1 MNLQRDGKTQTLLV
15 LLPCCFGSWATSFS
29 ITSGGFNLLN
39 PTDQQTG
46 HYKLTKNVQ
55 SHRIWGNGSKHTRH
69 PEYFIWYGAAM
80 TAIKFS
86 TLNLQ
91 RERERGGGDMGLN
104 GSIFHSIKTQK
115 SSTFEAELDNVFDVR
130 LKNNNRLI

>member
-1 MNLQRDGKTQTLLV
+1 
-15 LLPCCFGSWATSFS
+15 
-29 ITSGGFNLLN
+29 
-39 PTDQQTG
+39 
-46 HYKLTKNVQ
+46 
-55 SHRIWGNGSKHTRH
+55 
-69 PEYFIWYGAAM
+69 M